1 MAFSKPH
8 TSTPDAAVVVRGI
21 SDLLSEKAAA
31 DTQGWQ
37 HRAADTAAAF
47 FFGMLALDA
56 EAAQSDYTPL
66 STQPDKSAAH
76 RETPVRLVPAYSL
89 APDWSIHDL
98 FYHLRPTISAD
109 GPTSVWD
116 EVGNDVLDK
125 LSTGQLTAWGRA
137 FVRGATTTYLS
148 LAPIDPAYWTSAR
161 FTYVFLFENH
171 ERDKHVTQNT
181 PSRLPD
187 YGDLQ
192 VNRAQALKLLPTS
205 LRESWHVT
213 TITLVAR
220 YFGPHKPDEI
230 TTPCR
235 SLSLFDAEIETE
247 YDASG
252 VPQYQRVIRPAFVLA
267 KGVDASVIRELPW
280 KPQQLLFS
288 ESAAGAQ
295 QNFYLAGIDATNQSN
310 TVKFI
315 INSP

>member
-1 MAFSKPH
+1 VS
-8 TSTPDAAVVVRGI
+8 S
-21 SDLLSEKAAA
+21 L
-31 DTQGWQ
+31 
-37 HRAADTAAAF
+37 
-47 FFGMLALDA
+47 
-56 EAAQSDYTPL
+56 YC
-66 STQPDKSAAH
+66 
-76 RETPVRLVPAYSL
+76 AY
-89 APDWSIHDL
+89 
-98 FYHLRPTISAD
+98 
-109 GPTSVWD
+109 
-116 EVGNDVLDK
+116 
-125 LSTGQLTAWGRA
+125 
-137 FVRGATTTYLS
+137 
-148 LAPIDPAYWTSAR
+148 
-161 FTYVFLFENH
+161 
-171 ERDKHVTQNT
+171 NT

-192 VNRAQALKLLPTS
+192 VNRAQALKLWPTS